1 MSDRDSRT
9 VEEVV
14 GANVKALRAK
24 NGLTQVELA
33 EAMHGLGH
41 SWIQTTVAKTEA
53 ANRPLR
59 LNEVADLAKILGMSV
74 PDMVSTKN
82 DWDLRV
88 IQSQLERTRVH
99 AMRLNA
105 EIHDLNQQTAEKT
118 QALEEAEK
126 RIGELEAELKQ
137 LNGQHR

>member
-1 MSDRDSRT
+1 MTDRDTRT

-24 NGLTQVELA
+24 MGLTQAELA

-41 SWIQTTVAKTEA
+41 SWIQTTVAKTEGA
-53 ANRPLR
+53 DHPLR
-59 LNEVADLAKILGMSV
+59 LNEVADLAKILGISV

-88 IQSQLERTRVH
+88 IQGQLERTNVH
-99 AMRLNA
+99 ALRLTA
-105 EIHDLNQQTAEKT
+105 EIADLDEQATAKK
-118 QALEEAEK
+118 QALEEAQK
-126 RIGELEAELKQ
+126 RISELEAELKQ